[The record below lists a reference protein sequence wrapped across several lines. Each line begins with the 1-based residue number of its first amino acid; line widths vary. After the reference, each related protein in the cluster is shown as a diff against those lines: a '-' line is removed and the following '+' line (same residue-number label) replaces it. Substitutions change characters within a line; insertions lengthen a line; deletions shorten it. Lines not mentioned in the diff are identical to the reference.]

1 MELFWEDIE
10 GHQRVKDVLARSVAT
25 GRTHHAL
32 LFAGPKGVGKHA
44 LAYALS
50 AVLYCTNRTDDVRAC
65 DRCPSCRKMRQG
77 IHPDI
82 IQIVPEG
89 KKLKRIKIDQIRA
102 MQKKSATAPYE
113 APQHV
118 VIIDDAHMMNEE
130 AANALLKTLEE
141 PSAHL
146 RLVLVTDNVHLLLDT
161 ILSRCQLVR
170 FGALDPTQVTSILE
184 RLVRQSETMENTPGP
199 QLLETAAGF
208 GEGSPGIAF
217 HVLQSGMLHERENL
231 LRDILALEANRP
243 LGILTLAEQ
252 LAKQN
257 PMLAEHFD
265 ILQVFMRDIML
276 YKIHP
281 DRSGLINQDL
291 IRYIEQLDEVMSLD
305 DTLHVI
311 DLIRQARQRYHRNV
325 NPQLIL
331 EDMLEQLSH
340 YTSASTPKRVMARPT

>member
-1 MELFWEDIE
+1 MKLFWDEIL
-10 GHQRVKDVLARSVAT
+10 GHERVKEVLARSVAN

-50 AVLYCTNRTDDVRAC
+50 AVLYCQSRTSDSRVC
-65 DRCPSCRKMRQG
+65 GVCPSCRKMRQG

-82 IQIVPEG
+82 IELVPEG
-89 KKLKRIKIDQIRA
+89 KKLKRIKIDQIRQ
-102 MQKKSATAPYE
+102 MQKKTATSPYE
-113 APQHV
+113 APQHI
-118 VIIDDAHMMNEE
+118 VIIDEAHAMNEE

-146 RLVLVTDNVHLLLDT
+146 RLILITDNDHLLLDT
-161 ILSRCQLVR
+161 IISRCQMVR
-170 FGALDPTQVTSILE
+170 FGALEPNHVTEILE
-184 RLVRQSETMENTPGP
+184 RLIQQSEAIDGP
-199 QLLETAAGF
+199 VAPELLHIAAGF
-208 GEGSPGIAF
+208 GEGSPGEAF
-217 HVLQSGMLHERENL
+217 RVLQSGMLQEREHF
-231 LRDILALEANRP
+231 LRKILELETNRP
-243 LGILTLAEQ
+243 LKTLGLAEE
-252 LAKQN
+252 LSKQN

-281 DRSGLINQDL
+281 DQSGLINRDL
-291 IRYIEQLDEVMSLD
+291 IRFIEQLDEVMSLD
-305 DTLHVI
+305 DTLQVI
-311 DLIRQARQRYHRNV
+311 DLIRQARQRYQRNV

-340 YTSASTPKRVMARPT
+340 YTTSSKPKRVMTR